1 MTKKKM
7 ELIKFSISILVLFCV
22 VSPSNGRTVNPHN
35 SHSRVRAVNLG
46 GWLVT
51 EGWIKPSLF
60 DGIPNKDF
68 LVCTR
73 FYIFLIL

>member
-1 MTKKKM
+1 MGM
-7 ELIKFSISILVLFCV
+7 NSRILLLSIVVVVFGMLPFSH
-22 VSPSNGRTVNPHN
+22 GRTDP
-35 SHSRVRAVNLG
+35 SFRVKAVNLG

-68 LVCTR
+68 LVCTSK
-73 FYIFLIL
+73 